1 MGMKTILN
9 EFIAYNE
16 LKAMVADGRI
26 TGARAQMIATY
37 ALCGFSNISMIGSQL
52 GILGAMC
59 PKRKATFAKVVL
71 RALIAGC
78 MSCFVTASVA
88 GMLVDEP
95 TACSSTSNCPNYLR
109 IATINETLS
118 PYFPE
123 DSTFF

>member
-16 LKAMVADGRI
+16 LKNMVHDGRLK
-26 TGARAQMIATY
+26 GARAQMIATY

-59 PKRKATFAKVVL
+59 PKRKATFAKVVI

-78 MSCFVTASVA
+78 FSCFVTASVA
-88 GMLVDEP
+88 GMLVEEA
-95 TACSSTSNCPNYLR
+95 TSCHSVSGCSTYLSN
-109 IATINETLS
+109 IADVLG
-118 PYFPE
+118 PYVQNSSFW
-123 DSTFF
+123 TN